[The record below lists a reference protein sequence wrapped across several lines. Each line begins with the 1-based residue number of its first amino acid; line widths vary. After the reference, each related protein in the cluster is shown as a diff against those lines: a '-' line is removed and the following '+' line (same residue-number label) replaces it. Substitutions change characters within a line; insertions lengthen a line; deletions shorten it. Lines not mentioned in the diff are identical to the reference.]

1 MTQPTHEVKS
11 APFGHGRIVYLD
23 ILRIAACAAVILF
36 HVSSQF
42 WSVTDRSDP
51 AFAAM
56 RFYDGISLWG
66 VPVFVMISG
75 ALLLGRDE
83 PDLFAKTWK
92 KRIPHV
98 LILYAVWGILY
109 GLFSGESSFREL
121 VKAALFG
128 YYHLWYLLMIAGIYC
143 ILPLLV
149 PIAKNRKLLRYFI
162 LLSFAAAAVRMLLK
176 VPAFSR
182 FGEIWANVHLYFVL
196 GYSVFFL
203 MGYMFHT
210 SETDD
215 ASRGRGKRLL
225 LYAAAVLSFI
235 YGIISM
241 DYEYLSLHYM
251 AEAAAVFVFVRTL
264 AGMRSRKAP
273 KTGRAPETA
282 GSSLTEKLSGLTLG
296 IYLIHPMVLQS
307 LDRLFGLN
315 TLSFFTW
322 LSIPV
327 IAAAVFCISALISAL
342 LGRIPVLRRLIR

>member
-1 MTQPTHEVKS
+1 MIQPVPLAKPVP
-11 APFGHGRIVYLD
+11 ARRRRVVYLD

-51 AFAAM
+51 AFTAI
-56 RFYDGISLWG
+56 RFYDGICLWG

-83 PDLFAKTWK
+83 AGLFAKIWK

-98 LILYAVWGILY
+98 LLLYVVWGFIY
-109 GLFSGESSFREL
+109 GLFSGESSVREL

-128 YYHLWYLLMIAGIYC
+128 YYHLWYLLMLAGIYC

-149 PIAKNRKLLRYFI
+149 PIAKDRKLLRYFI
-162 LLSFAAAAVRMLLK
+162 LLSFAAAAVRMALK
-176 VPAFSR
+176 VPALTR
-182 FGEIWANVHLYFVL
+182 FGEIWANVHLYLVL
-196 GYSVFFL
+196 GYSAYFL
-203 MGYMFHT
+203 MGHLIHT
-210 SETDD
+210 EETDVP
-215 ASRGRGKRLL
+215 ASLWAKKLL
-225 LYAAAVLSFI
+225 LYAAAILSFV

-251 AEAAAVFVFVRTL
+251 FEAAAVFVLVKDLYGL
-264 AGMRSRKAP
+264 AAGKRRKAP
-273 KTGRAPETA
+273 GANHAVRSAFI
-282 GSSLTEKLSGLTLG
+282 EKMSGLTLG
-296 IYLIHPMVLQS
+296 IYLLHPMVLQS

-315 TLSFFTW
+315 TRSFAAW

-327 IAAAVFCISALISAL
+327 ITITVFAVSAIITAIIR
-342 LGRIPVLRRLIR
+342 RIPVLRRLVS